1 MYQLY
6 VFILK
11 FISIY
16 INISMY
22 KLFYLY
28 IYYYQLAIK
37 LLYNL
42 TTNVGML
49 LDING
54 PRNKNEKDVFVIFH
68 ITHNHNFIY
77 LSY

>member
-1 MYQLY
+1 
-6 VFILK
+6 
-11 FISIY
+11 
-16 INISMY
+16 
-22 KLFYLY
+22 
-28 IYYYQLAIK
+28 
-37 LLYNL
+37 
-42 TTNVGML
+42 ML